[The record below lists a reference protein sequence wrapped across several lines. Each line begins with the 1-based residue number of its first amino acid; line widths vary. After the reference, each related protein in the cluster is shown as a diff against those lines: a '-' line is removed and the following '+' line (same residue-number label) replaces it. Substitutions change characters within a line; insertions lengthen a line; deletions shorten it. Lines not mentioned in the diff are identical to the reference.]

1 MAEVTEQN
9 IDSSDQN
16 QTGDTFEPANNRK
29 KGFAPDGVDGR
40 QPDPASKDLV
50 YNRHLKGSEHREI
63 EDRKAPPVLVIHEVI
78 REQGEEEL
86 KRPILA
92 LAWSGLA
99 AGLSMGFSLVTM
111 ALLRSHLP
119 DEPWRP
125 LITSL
130 GYGIG
135 FLVVIL
141 GRQQLFTEN
150 SVTPIIPLL
159 ARRNRETFLKVLRL
173 WGIVLA
179 SNMIGAFIF
188 AWVIGNT
195 GVFPAE
201 VKTAFAEIGRAAY
214 SQDFLGTILKGIFA
228 GWVIALLVW
237 ILPAVDDA
245 KVWVI
250 IIMTYLVALGGFAH
264 IVVGS
269 IETFYLV
276 VTGVIDLGQYFANFF
291 LPAVIGNIVG
301 GASLVAFLNSNQ
313 VIADQKGKENN

>member
-1 MAEVTEQN
+1 MADLDVRERREDGSTE
-9 IDSSDQN
+9 
-16 QTGDTFEPANNRK
+16 
-29 KGFAPDGVDGR
+29 APLKQQMEKDAR
-40 QPDPASKDLV
+40 DLV
-50 YNRHLKGSEHREI
+50 YDPHLKQGEFREI
-63 EDRKAPPVLVIHEVI
+63 EDRKAPRVLVIHEVI

-86 KRPILA
+86 KRPAKA

-150 SVTPIIPLL
+150 SITPIIPLL
-159 ARRNRETFLKVLRL
+159 ARRDRETLLKVLRL
-173 WGIVLA
+173 WAIVLVA
-179 SNMIGAFIF
+179 NMVGAFIF
-188 AWVIGNT
+188 AWVVGNT

-201 VKTAFAEIGRAAY
+201 VKTAFASIGQDAY
-214 SQDFLGTILKGIFA
+214 SQDFFGTVLKGIFA
-228 GWVIALLVW
+228 GWVIALMVW
-237 ILPAVDDA
+237 MLPAVEDA
-245 KVWVI
+245 KVWI
-250 IIMTYLVALGGFAH
+250 IVFMTYLVALGGFAH

-276 VTGVIDLGQYFANFF
+276 GTGVLDLGQYFANFF
-291 LPAVIGNIVG
+291 LPTVLGNIVG
-301 GASLVAFLNSNQ
+301 GGSLVDFLNSNQ
-313 VIADQKGKENN
+313 VIADQKGKRA

>member
-1 MAEVTEQN
+1 MAQTTGQN
-9 IDSSDQN
+9 NSNVKNSQELTQN
-16 QTGDTFEPANNRK
+16 QPQGD
-29 KGFAPDGVDGR
+29 DGRNADR

-50 YNRHLKGSEHREI
+50 YDRHLKDNEHREL
-63 EDRKAPPVLVIHEVI
+63 EDRKPTSVLVIHEVI

-86 KRPILA
+86 KRPVLA

-150 SVTPIIPLL
+150 SITPIIPLL
-159 ARRNRETFLKVLRL
+159 ARRNLKTLLKVLRL

-179 SNMIGAFIF
+179 SNMVGAFIF

-201 VKTAFAEIGRAAY
+201 VKTAFTEIGRDAY
-214 SQDFLGTILKGIFA
+214 SQDFFGTFLKGIFA
-228 GWVIALLVW
+228 GWVIALMVW
-237 ILPAVDDA
+237 MLPAVEDA

-250 IIMTYLVALGGFAH
+250 VIMTYLVALGSFAH

-276 VTGVIDLGQYFANFF
+276 TTGVIDFGQYFSNFF
-291 LPAVIGNIVG
+291 LPTVLGNIVG

-313 VIADQKGKENN
+313 VIADQQGKKE